1 MTDKLFTNEEQKE
14 YEELAR
20 KRGFESLRDYLIAFI
35 EHDIEVHDEDD
46 DDDDLGDPLE
56 SFKRAWGEAMR
67 GEGMSC
73 EEFRR
78 RMLSDDD

>member
-1 MTDKLFTNEEQKE
+1 MADKLFTTEEQKE
-14 YEELAR
+14 YEALAR

-35 EHDIEVHDEDD
+35 ERDLEVHDKNE

-56 SFKRAWGEAMR
+56 NFKIAWDQAMR
-67 GEGMSC
+67 GDLITL

-78 RMLSDDD
+78 SMEEDDD